1 MTAITADTR
10 LFCVLGNPVSHSK
23 SPIVHNQAFAD
34 LHMDA
39 VYLAFA
45 PADIRKAV
53 DAVRQFNIQ
62 GVSVTLPFKQR
73 VMDYLDWIDDQ
84 ARIIGA
90 VNTIV
95 NREGQ
100 LCGYNTDSQ
109 AALGPLT
116 PFGIAGK
123 TVLVIGAG
131 GAARAVAFGIDRQ
144 NGRLMITNRSE
155 QKGRDLAQTYGSLF
169 VPMDEIRHLRPDII
183 INTTS
188 MGMDPDP
195 DLLPCPAQCLTAG
208 SLVMDVV
215 YTPLETRLICLA
227 REKGCRVVD
236 GLAMFVAQ
244 AAAQFELWTGTRPDT
259 AKMRAAVLSH
269 PPSPGFSA
277 DRQNQT
283 MKRQP
288 VL

>member
-1 MTAITADTR
+1 MTAINADTR
-10 LFCVLGNPVSHSK
+10 LFCVLGSPVSHSK

-39 VYLAFA
+39 VYLAFS
-45 PADIRKAV
+45 PTDIQKAV

-73 VMDYLDWIDDQ
+73 VMDYLDWIDAE
-84 ARIIGA
+84 ARAIGA

-95 NREGQ
+95 NREGR
-100 LCGYNTDSQ
+100 LYGYNTDSQ
-109 AALGPLT
+109 AAIGPLT
-116 PFGIAGK
+116 PFGIADK

-131 GAARAVAFGIDRQ
+131 GAARAVAFGIHKQ
-144 NGRLMITNRSE
+144 NGRVIITNRSE
-155 QKGRDLAQTYGSLF
+155 QKGRALARAYGSRF

-188 MGMDPDP
+188 MGMDPDT

-227 REKGCRVVD
+227 REKECRVVD

-244 AAAQFELWTGTRPDT
+244 AAAQFELWTGIRPDT
-259 AKMRAAVLSH
+259 AKMRAVVLAHSA
-269 PPSPGFSA
+269 SPAFGRT
-277 DRQNQT
+277 DKN
-283 MKRQP
+283 
-288 VL
+288 